1 MLLTYDQARQ
11 FGKRYTGAMNSG
23 LDEYAA
29 LFAPGAQIVVD
40 GEPADLER
48 VRRVTPPDR
57 SGHRGA
63 RLDAPEV
70 VFTIRVR
77 DPRAGTVRD
86 IEHRVLVGDDGRITR
101 LTV

>member
-1 MLLTYDQARQ
+1 VLTYDQARQ

-23 LDEYAA
+23 IEEYAA
-29 LFAPGAQIVVD
+29 LFAPGAEVVVR
-40 GEPADLER
+40 GAPADLER
-48 VRRVTPPDR
+48 VRQVTPPER

-77 DPRAGTVRD
+77 DPRAGTVQD
-86 IEHRVLVGDDGRITR
+86 IEHRVVIDDDGRITR

>member
-1 MLLTYDQARQ
+1 VLTYDQARQ
-11 FGKRYTGAMNSG
+11 FGKRYTGAMNTG
-23 LDEYAA
+23 IEEFAA
-29 LFAPGAQIVVD
+29 LFAPGAEVVVD
-40 GEPADLER
+40 GRPADLDR
-48 VRRVTPPDR
+48 VRQVTPPDR

-63 RLDAPEV
+63 RLEDPEV

-86 IEHRVLVGDDGRITR
+86 IEHRVVIGDDGRITR